1 MKEVLVFLVDTFFSL
16 LFFVFLLRLLL
27 QWVRGD
33 FRNPLSQAIVRLS
46 SWLIMPL
53 RRVLPP
59 LGRVDTASVAAVL
72 LVSLAKIAALQLAS
86 GLGMPDAL
94 TWLRFAALDIL
105 RTTLWLYFWAIFIY
119 ALLSMVAP
127 GTYSPANSIL
137 ESLCEPIL
145 GRIRRAVPAIG
156 GLDLSPLWA
165 GIGIQVLLI
174 LLR

>member
-1 MKEVLVFLVDTFFSL
+1 
-16 LFFVFLLRLLL
+16 
-27 QWVRGD
+27 VRGD

-46 SWLIMPL
+46 NWLIMPL

-59 LGRVDTASVAAVL
+59 LGRIDSASVAAVM

-94 TWLRFAALDIL
+94 AWLRFAALDIL

-145 GRIRRAVPAIG
+145 GRIRRAVPSIG